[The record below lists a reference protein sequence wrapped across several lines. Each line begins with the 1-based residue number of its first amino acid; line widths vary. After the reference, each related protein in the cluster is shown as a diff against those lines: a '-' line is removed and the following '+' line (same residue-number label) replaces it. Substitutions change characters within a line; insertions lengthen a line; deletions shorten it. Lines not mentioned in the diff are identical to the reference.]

1 MRRVHIRP
9 AFESHHERR
18 PWPRSVLESSR
29 RNGERGCEAFGSSSL
44 GKRNAPTAVEPAVK
58 FSHYEYDLIEVDNHG
73 QMVNVNEMTHN
84 SFFFGPKEIES
95 LKRQAV
101 GKGGEGAATFEVLS
115 ACLWRS
121 RTRALQLP
129 AEQEVRFIFPV
140 DARKIFDP
148 PLPEGFYGNAF
159 ALACAKTTARELANT
174 SLSFAVKLI
183 NEAKTA
189 VNNEYMRSVIDFM
202 ELNERPHF
210 TMLGSFVASQVSK
223 MGLRDVD
230 FGWGNAVYRGPARGG
245 LGAVDGMFLPLF
257 HASKYRRLRRNN
269 GYPRLAF

>member
-1 MRRVHIRP
+1 M
-9 AFESHHERR
+9 
-18 PWPRSVLESSR
+18 
-29 RNGERGCEAFGSSSL
+29 
-44 GKRNAPTAVEPAVK
+44 K
-58 FSHYEYDLIEVDNHG
+58 DLKS
-73 QMVNVNEMTHN
+73 N
-84 SFFFGPKEIES
+84 SFFFGQNEIES

-115 ACLWRS
+115 ACLWLS

-129 AEQEVRFIFPV
+129 MEQEVRFIFPV

-230 FGWGNAVYRGPARGG
+230 FGWGNAVYRGPAGGG
-245 LGAVDGMFLPLF
+245 LGAVDGMFCLFFAHQNTDGFEGIMVTLGLPSDAMRPFENEIRRSVGLQ
-257 HASKYRRLRRNN
+257 SKL
-269 GYPRLAF
+269 